1 MPQSVLYY
9 QDQTYWKLK
18 KACLQSRGLFED
30 PLFPATNE
38 SLFYQRSP
46 PVGMVWKRP
55 KEICTNP
62 QLFVDGIS
70 SRDLHQGSLGNCWLV
85 AAASCLATEPS
96 VWKKVI
102 PNYKEQDWDPRHPE
116 KYAGIF
122 HFRFWR
128 FGRWV
133 DVTIDD
139 RLPTMNG
146 QLIFC
151 RSVVA
156 NEFWC
161 ALLEKAYAKLNGCYE
176 TLEGGNTAEALV
188 DFTGGISEPVCLEEE
203 KVSEELEKKK
213 KLFKSLMKAHSR
225 ASLISCS
232 IRPAPGEELESQM
245 SCGLVKGHAYGVT
258 DIKRIHLGTGLLS
271 FFQARKLYMIRMRN
285 PWGSTEWC
293 GPWSDG
299 SEEWKQVSRGEREKM
314 GVTVRDDG
322 EFWMSFDDFCQYFTD
337 LVVCR
342 RINTR
347 LLSLHKT
354 WAEALL
360 FSEWRQSPDPLK
372 NRSGGCSNNQTFMQ
386 NPQFSFDVSSEDDSA
401 LICLQQQDKRADRRA
416 GAGQNLAMGFDVFK
430 VEMNRKYRMHLSKG
444 KVASSTY
451 INSRS
456 VFKRVELQQGKYVVV
471 PTTFS
476 PGETGSFLL
485 RVFTDQASKLREL
498 NKDQPEPSCWSCC
511 LGNPR
516 LVSSVTLHSAVGLSL
531 PATENEP
538 DVYAVI
544 KCEGQQVRSKVHKGT
559 SRPEFGLQGIF
570 YRKKPQKPV
579 KIEVWVKGWLRD
591 TLQGYVTVP
600 AAAGEMGKNEV
611 LRLQSPRQG
620 AASGSILVETSSSA
634 DLCAL

>member
-1 MPQSVLYY
+1 MPQSVVYY
-9 QDQTYWKLK
+9 QNQNYGKLK
-18 KACLQSRGLFED
+18 KACLQSHKLFED
-30 PLFPATNE
+30 PQFPATSE
-38 SLFYQRSP
+38 SIFYQRSP
-46 PVGMVWKRP
+46 PVGTVWKRP
-55 KEICTNP
+55 KEICSNP

-102 PNYKEQDWDPRHPE
+102 PNHKEQDWDSRHPE

-122 HFRFWR
+122 HFCFWR
-128 FGRWV
+128 FGCWV

-139 RLPTMNG
+139 RLPTVNG

-151 RSVVA
+151 RSTDV

-188 DFTGGISEPVCLEEE
+188 DFTGGISEPICLEEE
-203 KVSEELEKKK
+203 NVSEDLEKKK
-213 KLFKSLMKAHSR
+213 KLFKSLTKAHSR

-232 IRPAPGEELESQM
+232 IRPAPGEEMESQM

-258 DIKRIHLGTGLLS
+258 DIKRIQLGTGLLA

-293 GPWSDG
+293 GAWSDR
-299 SEEWKQVSRGEREKM
+299 SEEWKKVSRSEREKM

-322 EFWMSFDDFCQYFTD
+322 EFWMSFDDFCRYFTD

-342 RINTR
+342 RINTS
-347 LLSLHKT
+347 LLSIHKT
-354 WAEALL
+354 WVEALL
-360 FSEWRQSPDPLK
+360 FSEWSQSPDSLK
-372 NRSGGCSNNQTFMQ
+372 NRSGGCSNNRETFLQ
-386 NPQFSFDVSSEDDSA
+386 NPQFSFDITSDQDSA
-401 LICLQQQDKRADRRA
+401 LICVQQEDRRA
-416 GAGQNLAMGFDVFK
+416 NRKSGTGQNLAMGFDVFK
-430 VEMNRKYRMHLSKG
+430 VEVNRKYRMHVHQG

-456 VFKRVELQQGKYVVV
+456 VFQRVELQKGKYVVV
-471 PTTFS
+471 PTTFA
-476 PGETGSFLL
+476 PGETGNFLL
-485 RVFTDQASKLREL
+485 RVFTDRGAKLREL
-498 NKDQPEPSCWSCC
+498 SKNQPSPSCWSCC
-511 LGNPR
+511 VGIPQ

-531 PATENEP
+531 PGSGNEP

-559 SRPEFGLQGIF
+559 SKPEFDLRGIF
-570 YRKKPQKPV
+570 YRKKPQTPV
-579 KIEVWVKGWLRD
+579 KIEVWVKGWRD
-591 TLQGYVTVP
+591 TLLGHVTFP
-600 AAAGEMGKNEV
+600 AAAGDMGKNEV

-620 AASGSILVETSSSA
+620 VTSGSLLIEISSST
-634 DLCAL
+634 DLSAL